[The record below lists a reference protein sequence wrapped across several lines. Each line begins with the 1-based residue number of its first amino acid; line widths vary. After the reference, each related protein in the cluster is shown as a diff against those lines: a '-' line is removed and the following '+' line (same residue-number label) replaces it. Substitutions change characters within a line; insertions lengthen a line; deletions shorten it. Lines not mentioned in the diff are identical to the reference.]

1 METVFNFIQIIIS
14 LVLITVLLL
23 QVKGTG
29 GGLFGSATT
38 AFRTRRGF
46 EQTLFRSTIV
56 LVVAFIVVSLVSAD
70 IVS

>member
-1 METVFNFIQIIIS
+1 MESVFNFIQIIIS
-14 LVLITVLLL
+14 VVLVAVILL

-29 GGLFGSATT
+29 GGRFGAATAT
-38 AFRTRRGF
+38 FRTRRGF
-46 EQTLFRSTIV
+46 EQTLFRSTIL